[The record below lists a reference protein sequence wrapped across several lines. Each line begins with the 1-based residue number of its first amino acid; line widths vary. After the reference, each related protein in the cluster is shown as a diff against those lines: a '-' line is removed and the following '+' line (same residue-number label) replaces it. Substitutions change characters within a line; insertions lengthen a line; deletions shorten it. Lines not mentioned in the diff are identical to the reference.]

1 MQKAMNENKELSEKY
16 KDQVA
21 NLNNQS
27 ISLKKMESEREEM
40 ELEISRLSKLFT
52 SATDS
57 YNLK

>member
-1 MQKAMNENKELSEKY
+1 MNENKELSEKY